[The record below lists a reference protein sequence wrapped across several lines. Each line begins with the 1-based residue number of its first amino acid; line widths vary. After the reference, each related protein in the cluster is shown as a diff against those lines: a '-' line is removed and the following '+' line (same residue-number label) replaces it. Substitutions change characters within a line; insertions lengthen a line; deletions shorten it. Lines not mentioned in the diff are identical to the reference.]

1 MSMHKMTERMLN
13 LMQEILTLLTKE
25 EDTVIKKTSEECVA
39 SNIYR
44 GWGRSHSPIME
55 PPPHPM
61 LPERY
66 NDQKILDLTNKMIE
80 LLTGEVPIR
89 CQDVTVHF
97 SMEEWEYLEGHTDL
111 YKDVIM
117 EDHQPSTL
125 PDGSIVRRSP
135 GRCPSPLY
143 STNWAQDHP
152 KPLWSLPISMKPEI
166 LLVTEK
172 HADHMTEKLLSL
184 VREVFQQL
192 SGEDYTAVKK
202 TSGEY
207 VTLRSCQHVSGGW
220 NRSHSTIIE
229 PPPHPMLPERY
240 NDQKILDLTN
250 KMIELLTGEVPIR
263 CQDVTVHFSMEEW
276 EYIEGHKD
284 LYMDVMMEDHQP
296 PTSPDGPWKTN
307 SQERHP
313 CTLHVPDC
321 SEEGLQNQ
329 YEELII
335 IKVEDPED
343 EEFEVG
349 QQYEGE
355 KYPNAI
361 SPAGQPNI
369 KTISM
374 NMNSNEHQK
383 MHTKLQ
389 FWCSDCGICLENK
402 ASFDEHEK
410 IHAIKKRFS
419 CSECGKWFPYR
430 SNLVEHERIHTGEK
444 PFPCSVCGKCFAHKR
459 HLVTHL
465 RLHTGEKPFPCS
477 TCGKSFTNKHHLVR
491 HERNHTGEKPFSC
504 SECGKCYAEKSSLV
518 IHQRIHTGVN
528 LYSCSECGKEF
539 VIRAGLI
546 DHMRSHTK
554 EKPFSCPE
562 CGKVFSHKSKLVQH
576 ERIHTGERP
585 YACCECG
592 KCFAR
597 RTHLVLHQ
605 RIHTGE
611 KPFSCSECGKSFT
624 NSSALTQHQR
634 IHTGEKP
641 FSCLFCGKPFA
652 TKSEVVRHKRTHT
665 GEKPFLCT
673 ECGKCFAI
681 KSLLAIHMRIHTGE
695 KPYSCSECGKLFR
708 ENSGLIK
715 HRKIHD
721 EEAPF
726 SCTECGI
733 CYADKSGFRTH
744 LRIHLTEK
752 HFSCLICGR
761 GFTWKPELIAHQK
774 LHTGENQFSCSECG
788 KSYAQKRNL
797 RRHEKTHKL

>member
-1 MSMHKMTERMLN
+1 MNMNKMTERMLN
-13 LMQEILTLLTKE
+13 LTQQILSLLTKE
-25 EDTVIKKTSEECVA
+25 EYTVIKKTSEECVV
-39 SNIYR
+39 SYMSR
-44 GWGRSHSPIME
+44 GWSRTQSPIME
-55 PPPHPM
+55 PPRHP
-61 LPERY
+61 L
-66 NDQKILDLTNKMIE
+66 IL
-80 LLTGEVPIR
+80 
-89 CQDVTVHF
+89 
-97 SMEEWEYLEGHTDL
+97 
-111 YKDVIM
+111 
-117 EDHQPSTL
+117 
-125 PDGSIVRRSP
+125 
-135 GRCPSPLY
+135 
-143 STNWAQDHP
+143 
-152 KPLWSLPISMKPEI
+152 
-166 LLVTEK
+166 
-172 HADHMTEKLLSL
+172 
-184 VREVFQQL
+184 
-192 SGEDYTAVKK
+192 
-202 TSGEY
+202 
-207 VTLRSCQHVSGGW
+207 
-220 NRSHSTIIE
+220 
-229 PPPHPMLPERY
+229 ERY

-276 EYIEGHKD
+276 EYIGEHKD
-284 LYMDVMMEDHQP
+284 LYKDVIMEDHQPPTLPDGSSVRSSPERCPSPLYSPDCAQDHQKPLWSLPISMKPDILLVTEKHADGMTETLLSLIREVFQQLSGEDYTAVKTSGEYVTPRSCQRVSGEWSRSRSPIMEPPPHSLISEKHNDQKILDLTNKMIELLTGEVPIRCQDVTVHFSMEEWEYIDGHNNLYKDVMMEDHQLL
-296 PTSPDGPWKTN
+296 TSADGPWKTN
-307 SQERHP
+307 SHERHP
-313 CTLHVPDC
+313 STLRVQDC
-321 SEEGLQNQ
+321 SEEDLQNQ
-329 YEELII
+329 YEEIII

-343 EEFEVG
+343 EELEVG
-349 QQYEGE
+349 QQYEG
-355 KYPNAI
+355 
-361 SPAGQPNI
+361 QPNI
-369 KTISM
+369 KTMSA
-374 NMNSNEHQK
+374 NVNSIKHQK
-383 MHTKLQ
+383 THIEVE
-389 FWCSDCGICLENK
+389 FRCSDCGICLENK

-430 SNLVEHERIHTGEK
+430 SSLVEHERFHTGEK

-465 RLHTGEKPFPCS
+465 RLHTGEKPFRCS

-504 SECGKCYAEKSSLV
+504 SECGKSYAEKSSLV

-528 LYSCSECGKEF
+528 LFSCSECGKQF

-546 DHMRSHTK
+546 EHMRSHTK

-576 ERIHTGERP
+576 ERVHTGERP
-585 YACCECG
+585 YACSECG

-605 RIHTGE
+605 RTHTGE
-611 KPFSCSECGKSFT
+611 KPFSCPECGRSFT

-652 TKSEVVRHKRTHT
+652 TKSEVARHKRTHT

-673 ECGKCFAI
+673 DCGKCFAI
-681 KSLLAIHMRIHTGE
+681 KSLLSIHQRIHTGE

-715 HRKIHD
+715 HRKIHNGGT
-721 EEAPF
+721 PF
-726 SCTECGI
+726 SCTECGRR
-733 CYADKSGFRTH
+733 YADKSDFRRH
-744 LRIHLTEK
+744 LRIHFTEK
-752 HFSCLICGR
+752 PFSCLICGR

-774 LHTGENQFSCSECG
+774 FHTCENQFLCCECG